1 MLPHLPPATL
11 QLLVDY
17 VYRGEAAVS
26 RLELATFLAAARE
39 LQLEVAGLH
48 QVCTVQPNG
57 FSQICYS
64 AVDCSLYL
72 NQRFSNQ

>member
-1 MLPHLPPATL
+1 MILPHLPPATL

-17 VYRGEAAVS
+17 VYRGEAAVT

-48 QVCTVQPNG
+48 QVCTFLRSV
-57 FSQICYS
+57 
-64 AVDCSLYL
+64 SLQL
-72 NQRFSNQ
+72 TAAFLI